1 VLGAKIRQVSNP
13 KTVPPA
19 DAPLRLPRYANGCQC
34 AYLLALLLVSLFI
47 VREQLMALRIV
58 LGLLAMAITVAAC
71 TVTRESGEPQ
81 VPRVLETEVD
91 AVDVTLHVRTAGPA
105 DSAVVLIAIHGGPG
119 MSSDY
124 MTSLERLA
132 GDQLAVVTYD
142 QRGTG
147 RSSSPP
153 PDVAA
158 YTLDKY
164 VADLD
169 AIREVISR
177 EKVHLLGHSW
187 GGIVALRYA
196 TVHPERVET
205 LILMGSG
212 APSREALEEG
222 EMHMAQSRARLQDQG
237 IIPRTIETL
246 DDVLPGYFSDPT
258 FPIPEEL
265 RYLHYSPTAE
275 KLTREALGQF
285 DFSDQ
290 VGQLEHPVL
299 LLYGKDDPFGLA
311 MAEATRAALSHA
323 AVEFVLLEDCGH
335 FWQECPDR
343 FFSHV
348 KQFLDLP

>member
-1 VLGAKIRQVSNP
+1 MVS
-13 KTVPPA
+13 
-19 DAPLRLPRYANGCQC
+19 
-34 AYLLALLLVSLFI
+34 
-47 VREQLMALRIV
+47 RIV
-58 LGLLAMAITVAAC
+58 LGLLGMAIMLAAC
-71 TVTRESGEPQ
+71 TVARESGDPQ
-81 VPRVLETEVD
+81 VPRVVETEVD
-91 AVDVTLHVRTAGPA
+91 AHDVTLHVRTAGSA
-105 DSAVVLIAIHGGPG
+105 DSATVLIAIHGGPG

-153 PDVAA
+153 PDGAN

-164 VADLD
+164 VEDLD
-169 AIREVISR
+169 AVLEATGRA
-177 EKVHLLGHSW
+177 KVHLLGHSW

-212 APSREALEEG
+212 APSRQAVEEA
-222 EMHMAQSRARLQDQG
+222 EMRMAQARARLQDQG
-237 IIPRTIETL
+237 AIPPTIETL
-246 DDVLPGYFSDPT
+246 DDVLPAYFSDPA
-258 FPIPEEL
+258 FPVPEEL
-265 RYLHYSPTAE
+265 RHLHYSPTAE
-275 KLTREALGQF
+275 KLTREALGRF

-290 VGQLEHPVL
+290 VGQLEHRVL

-311 MAEATRAALSHA
+311 MAEATQTALSAA

-335 FWQECPDR
+335 FWHECPDR
-343 FFSHV
+343 FFSRV
-348 KQFLDLP
+348 KQFLNLH